1 MIEFLA
7 LAVVLVVGI
16 YFTVLGIA
24 ALFAPAFAKRF
35 LLGFA
40 HSPLKHYGEMLGR
53 LIVGAAFLVHAPRMP
68 FPTAFNAFA
77 WLLIVTSACLLLVP
91 WQWHQRFA
99 QRTVPQAIRYITL
112 IGLCSLVLGG
122 SILVAIVHGPAP

>member
-7 LAVVLVVGI
+7 LAVVEVVGI
-16 YFTVLGIA
+16 YFAVLGVA

-40 HSPLKHYGEMLGR
+40 HSPLKHYGEMLAR
-53 LIVGAAFLVHAPRMP
+53 LIVGGAFLLHAPRMP
-68 FPTAFNAFA
+68 FPAAFSAFA
-77 WLLIVTSACLLLVP
+77 WLLILTTAFLLLVP

-99 QRTVPQAIRYITL
+99 RRTVPQAIRHITL
-112 IGLCSLVLGG
+112 IGLCALLLGG
-122 SILVAIVHGPAP
+122 SILVAIVHGPVA